1 MTSPRMR
8 STNAKTRMRRTPTG
22 RRTQIQKP
30 KKPSPARCALCACI
44 LQAVPRR
51 GRSEMAK
58 LSKTEKRPER
68 VYGGV
73 LCAACSQQLVKEK
86 TRLATGVLLRS
97 EVPITH
103 LKYIQGMKK

>member
-1 MTSPRMR
+1 MR
-8 STNAKTRMRRTPTG
+8 STSAKTRSRTTPSGRSIKMR
-22 RRTQIQKP
+22 KP
-30 KKPSPARCALCACI
+30 KKPGAAHCALCARI

-51 GRSEMAK
+51 SRSQLAK

-73 LCAACSQQLVKEK
+73 LCAACSQQIVKEK
-86 TRLATGVLLRS
+86 TRLATGTLLRS

>member
-1 MTSPRMR
+1 MR
-8 STNAKTRMRRTPTG
+8 STSAKTRSRTTPSG
-22 RRTQIQKP
+22 RHTVIGKP
-30 KKPSPARCALCACI
+30 KKPSPAHCALCACI
-44 LQAVPRR
+44 LQAVPRK
-51 GRSEMAK
+51 GRAQMAK

-73 LCAACSQQLVKEK
+73 LCAGCAQQIVKEK
-86 TRLATGVLLRS
+86 TRLATGTLLRS